1 MTELEKT
8 QALIWYAVEG
18 YDLITIAQHFGIT
31 QEQLARE
38 LRNK

>member
-18 YDLITIAQHFGIT
+18 YDLATIAQHFGIT
-31 QEQLARE
+31 KEQLAPE
-38 LRNK
+38 LRRM